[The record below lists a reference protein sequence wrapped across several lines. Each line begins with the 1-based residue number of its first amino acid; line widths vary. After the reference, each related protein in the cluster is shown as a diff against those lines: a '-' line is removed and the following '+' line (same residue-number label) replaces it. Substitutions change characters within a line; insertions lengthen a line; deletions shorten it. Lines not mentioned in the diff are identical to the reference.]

1 MMMIGRWGIVAVVAT
16 MAAGAASPLDA
27 ETVARPGLVVTDPDR
42 GCPGITGAFV
52 ALLDRERGVLLLS
65 GAPFPGGRQLGEPA
79 GGLLASPWSVAAV
92 GTAGQSQPVWGAAYR
107 RIGSGAIGCVAFDR
121 DRFTSEGDL
130 VTYLQWLIGDVYRQ
144 LPADERQAFPA
155 FRLSDRR
162 VRLAILQGDK
172 PAIELSGR
180 EGSTLAFRVT
190 GETRTYLVSPY
201 VLEPSLPRVAL
212 RIAVTDQPYWQA
224 APKQPLGWQVA
235 AGDQPCV
242 LEVPRITIAVL
253 GVDPAAATATP

>member
-1 MMMIGRWGIVAVVAT
+1 MTGHWVVPLVVVAT
-16 MAAGAASPLDA
+16 IAGLGAPLGG
-27 ETVARPGLVVTDPDR
+27 ETTARPSLEVTDAPR
-42 GCPGITGAFV
+42 GCPGVAGAFV
-52 ALLDRERGVLLLS
+52 VLLDPTRGALLLS
-65 GAPFPGGRQLGEPA
+65 GAPFPGGQKLGEAA
-79 GGLLASPWSVAAV
+79 GEALRSPWPVESV
-92 GTAGQSQPVWGAAYR
+92 GIAGSAQPVWGAVYR
-107 RIGSGAIGCVAFDR
+107 RIGSGTAGCAAFDR

-130 VTYLQWLIGDVYRQ
+130 VTYLQWLVGDVYRQ

-212 RIAVTDQPYWQA
+212 RIAATDQPYWQA
-224 APKQPLGWQVA
+224 APKQALGWQVA

-242 LEVPRITIAVL
+242 LEMPRVTIAVL
-253 GVDPAAATATP
+253 GVDSAAATATP

>member
-1 MMMIGRWGIVAVVAT
+1 MSAHWRVVVVFAAL
-16 MAAGAASPLDA
+16 AAGLVTPLEAATA
-27 ETVARPGLVVTDPDR
+27 ARPPLEVADAPR
-42 GCPGITGAFV
+42 GCPGVAGAFV
-52 ALLDRERGVLLLS
+52 VLLDPTRGALLLS
-65 GAPFPGGRQLGEPA
+65 AAPFPGGRQLGEAA
-79 GGLLASPWSVAAV
+79 GAALSSPWQVESV
-92 GTAGQSQPVWGAAYR
+92 GTAGQPQLVWGAAYR
-107 RIGSGAIGCVAFDR
+107 RIGSGATGCVAFDR

-130 VTYLQWLIGDVYRQ
+130 VTYLQWLVGDVYRQ
-144 LPADERQAFPA
+144 LPADERAAYPA

-190 GETRTYLVSPY
+190 GEQRTYLVSPY

-212 RIAVTDQPYWQA
+212 RLAVTDQPYWQA
-224 APKQPLGWQVA
+224 APKQLLGWQVA

-242 LEVPRITIAVL
+242 LDSPRVTITVL
-253 GVDPAAATATP
+253 GLEAAAATTP